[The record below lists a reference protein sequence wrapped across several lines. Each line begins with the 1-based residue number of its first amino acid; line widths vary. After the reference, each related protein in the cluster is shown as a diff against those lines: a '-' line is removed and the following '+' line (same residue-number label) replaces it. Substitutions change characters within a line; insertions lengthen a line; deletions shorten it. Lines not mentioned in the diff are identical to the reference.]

1 MDDLDLTP
9 EQEEDA
15 RHILDV
21 MMAAMQT
28 EIVPLARMLASK
40 ENGELFGQT
49 EFQLRDGLLKLGARG
64 LDAALAE
71 RKKRGTKDAV

>member
-9 EQEEDA
+9 DQEDVA

-21 MMAAMQT
+21 MMAAMRT
-28 EIVPLARMLASK
+28 EIAPLARTLASK

-71 RKKRGTKDAV
+71 RKKRGIKDAV